1 MSFFTKL
8 LTTLLGDPH
17 ARRLREFA
25 PLVDTINALEAS
37 LLPLSDDE
45 LSAKTTLFRQKLAAG
60 SSVDD
65 LLPESFAVVREAS
78 KRVLGLRHFDVQ
90 LIGGIVL
97 HRGGISEMKTGE
109 GKTLMSTLA
118 AYLNAL
124 EGKGVYLV
132 TVNDYLARRDSEWM
146 GQIFRFL
153 GLSVGLIQSGMSPV
167 ARIGA
172 YNADITYGTNNE
184 FGFDYL
190 RDNLVFDAAQM
201 CQARRHFAIID
212 EVDSILIDEARTPL
226 IISGPVA
233 QSVTRYTTI
242 ANIVRSFAPEIDFT
256 VEEKHKNAVLTE
268 AGIVAL
274 EKAMGVGNLYSAE
287 HMEIPHIAVQ
297 CLRAL
302 HLFKVDVDYV
312 VKDGEV
318 IIVDEFT
325 GRLME
330 GRRYSDG
337 LHQSIEAIEG
347 VLVQEESQ
355 TLASVTF
362 QNYFRLFPKLAG
374 MTGTALTE
382 EAEFGNIY
390 GLEVF
395 VIPTHRP
402 VTRND
407 LPDLVYK
414 SKMEKYK
421 AIVQEIKE
429 VNAKGQPVLVGTIS
443 IEISE
448 LLSKLLTK
456 EHVVHSV
463 LNAKQHEREADI
475 VANAGQKGRV
485 TIATNMAGRG
495 TDIALGD
502 GVREC
507 GGLYVIGSER
517 HESRRIDNQLRGR
530 SGRQGDPGMSRFYVS
545 LEDELMRLF
554 GSDRIRGIM
563 ERLGMPD
570 DMPIEHGMISKSI
583 ARAQTKVEQYHFGIR
598 KQILQYDDVL
608 NQQRENIYKLRRDV
622 LQSTGLDNTV
632 KELVR
637 SWVRTE
643 VSQTFDKQPQ
653 ERHPGYAE
661 FVARVGHVFPI
672 QNIEEAMRTLM
683 AKLGSL
689 ESHLSETLYQFY
701 LFRKNESHPDI
712 FETFVVRR
720 ILLMTLDRKWID
732 HLHNMESLRE
742 GIGLRAYGQRDPLI
756 EYKIESY
763 QMFLALMHGVSEESL
778 SAIVRATIVTEA
790 ADAGD
795 TDPSLPDDVLEARLR
810 ASSPAPVS
818 VKEIGLPAAHEKIG
832 RNDLCACG
840 SGRKSKKCCQKV

>member
-1 MSFFTKL
+1 MSFFNKL
-8 LTTLLGDPH
+8 FMTLFGDPH
-17 ARRLREFA
+17 VRRLKDFMPVVA
-25 PLVDTINALEAS
+25 QINALESS
-37 LLPLSDDE
+37 LLSLSDTALADKTQE
-45 LSAKTTLFRQKLAAG
+45 LKNRLVKGATL
-60 SSVDD
+60 DD
-65 LLPESFAVVREAS
+65 VLPEAFAVVREAS
-78 KRVLGLRHFDVQ
+78 KRTLGLRHFDVQ
-90 LIGGIVL
+90 LIGGMVL

-109 GKTLMSTLA
+109 GKTLVSTLA

-124 EGKGVYLV
+124 EGKGVYVV

-146 GQIFRFL
+146 GKIFRFL
-153 GLSVGLIQSGMSPV
+153 GLSVGLIQSGMPAE
-167 ARIGA
+167 ARIAA
-172 YNADITYGTNNE
+172 YQSDITYGTNNE

-201 CQARRHFAIID
+201 CQTRRHFAIID

-233 QSVTRYTTI
+233 QSVSRYQKI
-242 ANIVRSFAPEIDFT
+242 AAIVRPFEKDLHFT
-256 VEEKHKNAVLTE
+256 IEEKHKNAVLTE
-268 AGIVAL
+268 AGIAAL
-274 EKAMGVGNLYSAE
+274 EKALGLDNLYAAE

-302 HLFKVDVDYV
+302 HLFRVDVDYV

-318 IIVDEFT
+318 VIVDEFT

-330 GRRYSDG
+330 GRRYSEG

-390 GLEVF
+390 NLEVF
-395 VIPTHRP
+395 PIPTHRP
-402 VTRND
+402 VSRQD

-414 SKMEKYK
+414 SKAEKYK
-421 AIVQEIKE
+421 AIVEDIKT
-429 VNAKGQPVLVGTIS
+429 VHAKGQPVLVGTIS

-448 LLSKLLTK
+448 LLSKLLTNAQIP
-456 EHVVHSV
+456 HSV
-463 LNAKQHEREADI
+463 LNAKQHEKEAEI

-530 SGRQGDPGMSRFYVS
+530 SGRQGDPGVSRFYVS

-554 GSDRIRGIM
+554 GSERIRGIM
-563 ERLGMPD
+563 DRLGMPD

-583 ARAQTKVEQYHFGIR
+583 ARAQTKVERYHFGVR

-608 NQQRENIYKLRRDV
+608 NQQRENIYRLRRQV
-622 LQSTGLDNTV
+622 LQSVGLDATV
-632 KELVR
+632 KELVTR
-637 SWVRTE
+637 WVTTE
-643 VSQTFDKQPQ
+643 MSQTFEKQVSDK
-653 ERHPGYAE
+653 HPGYPE
-661 FVARVGHVFPI
+661 FVRRVGHVFPI
-672 QNIEEAMRTLM
+672 QNLDEVLPSLM
-683 AKLGSL
+683 AKPGDLQG
-689 ESHLSETLYQFY
+689 HLSETLYQFY

-763 QMFLALMHGVSEESL
+763 DMFLALMHGVAEEAL
-778 SAIVRATIVTEA
+778 GAIVRATIVTEQV
-790 ADAGD
+790 
-795 TDPSLPDDVLEARLR
+795 PSDLPESVLEATVT
-810 ASSPAPVS
+810 PAQGV
-818 VKEIGLPAAHEKIG
+818 G
-832 RNDLCACG
+832 RNDLCPCG
-840 SGRKSKKCCQKV
+840 SGRKAKKCCQKA

>member
-8 LTTLLGDPH
+8 LTTFLGDPH
-17 ARRLREFA
+17 VRRLKEFT
-25 PLVDTINALEAS
+25 PLVEQINALES
-37 LLPLSDDE
+37 PLLGLSDAE
-45 LSAKTTLFRQKLAAG
+45 LAEKTTLFRQRLSEGLAL
-60 SSVDD
+60 DT
-65 LLPESFAVVREAS
+65 LLPEAFAVVREAS

-90 LIGGIVL
+90 LIGGMVL
-97 HRGGISEMKTGE
+97 HRGGIAEMKTGE

-153 GLSVGLIQSGMSPV
+153 GLTVGLIQSGMSPEN
-167 ARIGA
+167 RILA
-172 YNADITYGTNNE
+172 YQSDITYGTNNE

-226 IISGPVA
+226 IISGAVA
-233 QSVTRYTTI
+233 QSVSRYTSI
-242 ANIVRSFAPEIDFT
+242 AAVVRNFQIETHFT

-274 EKAMGVGNLYSAE
+274 EKALGLDNLYSAE

-302 HLFKVDVDYV
+302 HLFHVDVDYV

-395 VIPTHRP
+395 VIPTHRAIS
-402 VTRND
+402 RQD

-414 SKMEKYK
+414 SKMEKYR
-421 AIVQEIKE
+421 AIVQDIKAAHE
-429 VNAKGQPVLVGTIS
+429 KGQPVLVGTIS

-448 LLSKLLTK
+448 LLSKMLTK
-456 EHVVHSV
+456 ERIPHSV
-463 LNAKQHEREADI
+463 LNAKQHEKEAEI

-495 TDIALGD
+495 TDIALGE
-502 GVREC
+502 GVC
-507 GGLYVIGSER
+507 DVGGLYVIGSER

-530 SGRQGDPGMSRFYVS
+530 SGRQGDPGLSRFYVS

-554 GSDRIRGIM
+554 GSERIRGIM
-563 ERLGMPD
+563 DRLGMPD
-570 DMPIEHGMISKSI
+570 DTPIEHGMISKSI

-608 NQQRENIYKLRRDV
+608 NQQRESVYRLRRDV
-622 LQSTGLDNTV
+622 LLANGLDAVV
-632 KELVR
+632 KDLVFK
-637 SWVRTE
+637 WVTTE
-643 VSQTFDKQPQ
+643 IAQTFEKQPQ
-653 ERHPGYAE
+653 VSHPGYAA
-661 FVARVGHVFPI
+661 FVSRVSHVFPI
-672 QNIEEAMRTLM
+672 QNMDEVMPTLFSKPGGL
-683 AKLGSL
+683 AVSL
-689 ESHLSETLYQFY
+689 SDSLYQFY
-701 LFRKNESHPDI
+701 LFRKNENHPDV
-712 FETFVVRR
+712 FEIFVVRR

-763 QMFLALMHGVSEESL
+763 DMFLSLMHGVSEEAL
-778 SAIVRATIVTEA
+778 GAIVRATIVTESPEEA
-790 ADAGD
+790 SAR
-795 TDPSLPDDVLEARLR
+795 PLPQGAIDVV
-810 ASSPAPVS
+810 AS
-818 VKEIGLPAAHEKIG
+818 EKVG
-832 RNDLCACG
+832 RNELCVCG
-840 SGRKSKKCCQKV
+840 SGRKAKKCCQKS

>member
-8 LTTLLGDPH
+8 LTTFLGDPH
-17 ARRLREFA
+17 ERRLKEFWPVVA
-25 PLVDTINALEAS
+25 QINAVEDS
-37 LLPLSDDE
+37 LLALSDDA
-45 LSAKTTLFRQKLAAG
+45 LAAKTKEFRERLGAGLALDA
-60 SSVDD
+60 
-65 LLPESFAVVREAS
+65 LLPEAFAVVREAS
-78 KRVLGLRHFDVQ
+78 RRVLGLRHFDVQ

-97 HRGGISEMKTGE
+97 HRGGIAEMKTGE

-146 GQIFRFL
+146 GKIFRFL
-153 GLSVGLIQSGMSPV
+153 GLTVGLIQSGMPSE
-167 ARIGA
+167 ARIAA
-172 YNADITYGTNNE
+172 YSSDITYGTNNE

-233 QSVTRYTTI
+233 QSVSRYTRI
-242 ANIVRSFAPEIDFT
+242 ADIVRAFVLETHFT

-274 EKAMGVGNLYSAE
+274 EKALGLDNLYAAE

-302 HLFKVDVDYV
+302 HLFRVDVDYV

-318 IIVDEFT
+318 VIVDEFT

-382 EAEFGNIY
+382 EAEFGKIY

-402 VTRND
+402 VSRED

-414 SKMEKYK
+414 SKDEKYR
-421 AIVQEIKE
+421 AIVRDIKE
-429 VNAKGQPVLVGTIS
+429 AHEKGQPVLVGTIS

-456 EHVVHSV
+456 ERIVHSV
-463 LNAKQHEREADI
+463 LNAKQHEKEAEI

-495 TDIALGD
+495 TDIALGE
-502 GVREC
+502 GVCEC

-530 SGRQGDPGMSRFYVS
+530 SGRQGDPGLSRFYVS

-554 GSDRIRGIM
+554 GSERIRGIM
-563 ERLGMPD
+563 DRLGMPD
-570 DMPIEHGMISKSI
+570 DTPIEHSMISKSI

-608 NQQRENIYKLRRDV
+608 NQQRENIYRLRRDV
-622 LQSTGLDNTV
+622 LVSKGLDKTV
-632 KELVR
+632 NDLISK
-637 SWVRTE
+637 WVETE
-643 VSQTFDKQPQ
+643 VSQTFEKQPQ
-653 ERHPGYAE
+653 LSHPGYGE

-672 QNIEEAMRTLM
+672 QNIEEVMQTLIS
-683 AKLGSL
+683 KPGSL
-689 ESHLSETLYQFY
+689 VTHLSETLYQFY
-701 LFRKNESHPDI
+701 LFRKNESHPDV

-742 GIGLRAYGQRDPLI
+742 GIGLRAYGQRDPLV
-756 EYKIESY
+756 EYKLESY
-763 QMFLALMHGVSEESL
+763 DMFLSLKHGMAEESL
-778 SAIVRATIVTEA
+778 SAIVRATIVTESA
-790 ADAGD
+790 SNDLRPD
-795 TDPSLPDDVLEARLR
+795 LPDDVLEARLR
-810 ASSPAPVS
+810 EVGAEETSLPSPALT
-818 VKEIGLPAAHEKIG
+818 GEKLG
-832 RNDLCACG
+832 RNDLCSCG
-840 SGRKSKKCCQKV
+840 SGRKSKKCCQK

>member
-8 LTTLLGDPH
+8 LTTFLGDPH
-17 ARRLREFA
+17 VRRLKEFT
-25 PLVDTINALEAS
+25 PLVEQINALES
-37 LLPLSDDE
+37 PLLGLSDAE
-45 LSAKTTLFRQKLAAG
+45 LAEKTTLFRQRLSEGLAL
-60 SSVDD
+60 DT
-65 LLPESFAVVREAS
+65 LLPEAFAVVREAS

-90 LIGGIVL
+90 LIGGMVL
-97 HRGGISEMKTGE
+97 HRGGIAEMKTGE

-153 GLSVGLIQSGMSPV
+153 GLTVGLIQSGMSPEN
-167 ARIGA
+167 RILA
-172 YNADITYGTNNE
+172 YQSDITYGTNNE

-226 IISGPVA
+226 IISGAVA
-233 QSVTRYTTI
+233 QSVSRYTSI
-242 ANIVRSFAPEIDFT
+242 AAVVRNFQIETHFT

-274 EKAMGVGNLYSAE
+274 EKALGLDNLYSAE

-302 HLFKVDVDYV
+302 HLFHVDVDYV

-395 VIPTHRP
+395 VIPTHRAIS
-402 VTRND
+402 RQD

-414 SKMEKYK
+414 SKMEKYR
-421 AIVQEIKE
+421 AIVQDIKAAHE
-429 VNAKGQPVLVGTIS
+429 KGQPVLVGTIS

-448 LLSKLLTK
+448 LLSKMLTK
-456 EHVVHSV
+456 ERIPHSV
-463 LNAKQHEREADI
+463 LNAKQHEKEAEI

-495 TDIALGD
+495 TDIALGE
-502 GVREC
+502 GVC
-507 GGLYVIGSER
+507 DVGGLYVIGSER

-530 SGRQGDPGMSRFYVS
+530 SGRQGDPGLSRFYVS

-554 GSDRIRGIM
+554 GSERIRGIM
-563 ERLGMPD
+563 DRLGMPD
-570 DMPIEHGMISKSI
+570 DTPIEHGMISKSI

-608 NQQRENIYKLRRDV
+608 NQQRESVYRLRRDV
-622 LQSTGLDNTV
+622 LLANGLDAVV
-632 KELVR
+632 KDLVFK
-637 SWVRTE
+637 WVTTE
-643 VSQTFDKQPQ
+643 IAQTFEKQPQ
-653 ERHPGYAE
+653 VSHPGYAA
-661 FVARVGHVFPI
+661 FVSRVSHVFPI
-672 QNIEEAMRTLM
+672 QNMDEVMPTLFSKPGGL
-683 AKLGSL
+683 AVSL
-689 ESHLSETLYQFY
+689 SDSLYQFY
-701 LFRKNESHPDI
+701 LFRKNENHPDV

-763 QMFLALMHGVSEESL
+763 DMFLSLMHGVSEEAL
-778 SAIVRATIVTEA
+778 GAIVRATIVTESPEEA
-790 ADAGD
+790 SAR
-795 TDPSLPDDVLEARLR
+795 PLPQGAIDVV
-810 ASSPAPVS
+810 AS
-818 VKEIGLPAAHEKIG
+818 EKVG
-832 RNDLCACG
+832 RNELCVCG
-840 SGRKSKKCCQKV
+840 SGRKAKKCCQKS

>member
-1 MSFFTKL
+1 MSFLTKL
-8 LTTLLGDPH
+8 LTTFFGDPH
-17 ARRLREFA
+17 ERRLKAFL
-25 PLVDTINALEAS
+25 PIVTQINDLEAS
-37 LLPLSDDE
+37 LQPLSDEALADK
-45 LSAKTTLFRQKLAAG
+45 SSDFRQRLAAG
-60 SSVDD
+60 ASLEDV
-65 LLPESFAVVREAS
+65 LPEAFAVVREAS
-78 KRVLGLRHFDVQ
+78 RRVLGLRHFDVQ
-90 LIGGIVL
+90 LIGGMVL

-109 GKTLMSTLA
+109 GKTLVSTLA

-124 EGKGVYLV
+124 EGKGVYVV

-146 GQIFRFL
+146 GKLFRFL
-153 GLSVGLIQSGMSPV
+153 GLQVGLIQSGMSPE
-167 ARIGA
+167 ARIAA
-172 YNADITYGTNNE
+172 YQADITYGTNNE

-201 CQARRHFAIID
+201 CQTRRHFAIID

-233 QSVTRYTTI
+233 QSVSRYQTI
-242 ANIVRSFAPEIDFT
+242 ANIVRAFERDIHFT

-268 AGIVAL
+268 EGIVAL
-274 EKAMGVGNLYSAE
+274 EKALGLGNLYAAE
-287 HMEIPHIAVQ
+287 HMELPHIAVQ

-302 HLFKVDVDYV
+302 HLFRADVDYV
-312 VKDGEV
+312 IKDGEV
-318 IIVDEFT
+318 VIVDEFT

-337 LHQSIEAIEG
+337 LHQSIEAMEG

-390 GLEVF
+390 NLEVF
-395 VIPTHRP
+395 PIPTHRP
-402 VTRND
+402 VTRQD

-414 SKMEKYK
+414 SKAEKYK
-421 AIVQEIKE
+421 AIVQDIKA
-429 VNAKGQPVLVGTIS
+429 VHAKGQPVLVGTIS

-448 LLSKLLTK
+448 LLSRMLTQEK
-456 EHVVHSV
+456 VPHSV
-463 LNAKQHEREADI
+463 LNAKQHEKEAEI
-475 VANAGQKGRV
+475 VANAGQLGRV

-530 SGRQGDPGMSRFYVS
+530 SGRQGDPGLSRFYVS

-554 GSDRIRGIM
+554 GSERIRGIM
-563 ERLGMPD
+563 DRLGMPD

-583 ARAQTKVEQYHFGIR
+583 ARAQTKVERYHFGVR

-608 NQQRENIYKLRRDV
+608 NHQRENIYKLRRQI
-622 LQSTGLDNTV
+622 LQSEGLDATV
-632 KELVR
+632 KDLIVR
-637 SWVRTE
+637 WVGAE
-643 VSQTFDKQPQ
+643 VSQTFDKQPSAQ
-653 ERHPGYAE
+653 HPGYSE
-661 FVARVGHVFPI
+661 FVQRVGHVFPI
-672 QNIEEAMRTLM
+672 QNTDEALKTLM
-683 AKLGSL
+683 GKPGELSA
-689 ESHLSETLYQFY
+689 HLAETLYQFY

-732 HLHNMESLRE
+732 HLHAMESLRE
-742 GIGLRAYGQRDPLI
+742 GIGLRAYGQRDPLV

-763 QMFLALMHGVSEESL
+763 DMFLALMHGVSEEAL
-778 SAIVRATIVTEA
+778 GAIVRATIVTEQ
-790 ADAGD
+790 
-795 TDPSLPDDVLEARLR
+795 LPDSGDEAVLEAHV
-810 ASSPAPVS
+810 APPMNAKLGGGDS
-818 VKEIGLPAAHEKIG
+818 VG

>member
-8 LTTLLGDPH
+8 LTTFLGDPH
-17 ARRLREFA
+17 VRRLKEFT
-25 PLVDTINALEAS
+25 PLVEQINALES
-37 LLPLSDDE
+37 PLLGLSDAE
-45 LSAKTTLFRQKLAAG
+45 LAEKTTLFRQRLSEGVAL
-60 SSVDD
+60 DT
-65 LLPESFAVVREAS
+65 LLPEAFAVVREAS

-90 LIGGIVL
+90 LIGGMVL
-97 HRGGISEMKTGE
+97 HRGGIAEMKTGE

-153 GLSVGLIQSGMSPV
+153 GLTVGLIQSGMSPEN
-167 ARIGA
+167 RILA
-172 YNADITYGTNNE
+172 YQSDITYGTNNE

-226 IISGPVA
+226 IISGAVA
-233 QSVTRYTTI
+233 QSVSRYTSI
-242 ANIVRSFAPEIDFT
+242 AAVVRNFQIETHFT
-256 VEEKHKNAVLTE
+256 VEEKHKNAVITE

-274 EKAMGVGNLYSAE
+274 EKALGLDNLYSAE

-302 HLFKVDVDYV
+302 HLFHVDVDYV

-395 VIPTHRP
+395 VIPTHRAIS
-402 VTRND
+402 RQD

-414 SKMEKYK
+414 SKMEKYR
-421 AIVQEIKE
+421 AIVQDIKAAHE
-429 VNAKGQPVLVGTIS
+429 KGQPVLVGTIS

-448 LLSKLLTK
+448 LLSKMLTK
-456 EHVVHSV
+456 ERIPHSV
-463 LNAKQHEREADI
+463 LNAKQHEKEAEI

-495 TDIALGD
+495 TDIALGE
-502 GVREC
+502 GVC
-507 GGLYVIGSER
+507 DVGGLYVIGSER

-530 SGRQGDPGMSRFYVS
+530 SGRQGDPGLSRFYVS

-554 GSDRIRGIM
+554 GSERIRGIM
-563 ERLGMPD
+563 DRLGMPD
-570 DMPIEHGMISKSI
+570 DTPIEHGMISKSI

-608 NQQRENIYKLRRDV
+608 NQQRESIYRLRRDV
-622 LQSTGLDNTV
+622 LLANGLDAVV
-632 KELVR
+632 KDLILK
-637 SWVRTE
+637 WTTTE
-643 VSQTFDKQPQ
+643 ISQTFEKQPQ
-653 ERHPGYAE
+653 VSHPGYAA
-661 FVARVGHVFPI
+661 FVSRVSHVFPI
-672 QNIEEAMRTLM
+672 QNMDEVMPTLFSKPGGL
-683 AKLGSL
+683 AAS
-689 ESHLSETLYQFY
+689 LSESLYQFY
-701 LFRKNESHPDI
+701 LFRKNENHPDV

-763 QMFLALMHGVSEESL
+763 DMFLSLMHGVSEEAL
-778 SAIVRATIVTEA
+778 GAIVRATIVTESAEDA
-790 ADAGD
+790 AAR
-795 TDPSLPDDVLEARLR
+795 SLPQNAIDVV
-810 ASSPAPVS
+810 AS
-818 VKEIGLPAAHEKIG
+818 EKVG
-832 RNDLCACG
+832 RNELCVCG
-840 SGRKSKKCCQKV
+840 SGRKAKKCCQKS